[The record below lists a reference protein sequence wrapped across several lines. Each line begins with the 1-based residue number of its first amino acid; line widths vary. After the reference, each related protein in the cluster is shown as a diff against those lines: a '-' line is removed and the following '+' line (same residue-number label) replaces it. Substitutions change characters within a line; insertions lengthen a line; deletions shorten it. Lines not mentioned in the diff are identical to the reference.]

1 MTYYLL
7 IFLAGLAGS
16 FHCVGMCGGFAC
28 ALGRDPAGRVT
39 LLERHLLYNT
49 GRLATYVFLG
59 LLAGLLGATFVGT
72 GTFENL
78 TLAPRVLAIV
88 AGLLMIVMAL
98 SFFGRFAGLHRTI
111 TGFAERTRAGAARQ
125 GWRTSGPG
133 GTVLAAAL
141 RQTFGASGRSA
152 PLALGVFN
160 GFLPCPLVYAFA
172 ALAATGANVT
182 GGVLTMLAFGLGT
195 YPAMLM
201 MGGLGQWLRPAW
213 RQRGVWAAGIFILA
227 LGLVTMARGILPP
240 GGHLHFFP

>member
-28 ALGRDPAGRVT
+28 ALGRDPAGRVP
-39 LLERHLLYNT
+39 LIERHLLYNT

-59 LLAGLLGATFVGT
+59 LLAGTLGATFVGVD
-72 GTFENL
+72 TFDTL
-78 TLAPRVLAIV
+78 TLAPRLLAIV
-88 AGLLMIVMAL
+88 AGVLMIVMAL
-98 SFFGRFAGLHRTI
+98 SFFGRFAGLHRAI
-111 TGFAERTRAGAARQ
+111 AGF
-125 GWRTSGPG
+125 G
-133 GTVLAAAL
+133 GTLLAASL
-141 RQTFGASGRSA
+141 RQVLVTPGRSA

-172 ALAATGANVT
+172 ALAATGGNVT

-213 RQRGVWAAGIFILA
+213 RRRGVWVAGVFILV
-227 LGLVTMARGILPP
+227 LGLVTLARGVLPL
-240 GGHLHFFP
+240 GGHVHFLP